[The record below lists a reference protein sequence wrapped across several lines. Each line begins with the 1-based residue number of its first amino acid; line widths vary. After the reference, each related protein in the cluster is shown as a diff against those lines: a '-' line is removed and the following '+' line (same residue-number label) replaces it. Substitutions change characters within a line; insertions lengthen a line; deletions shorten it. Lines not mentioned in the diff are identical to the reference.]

1 MTAGGGPPQI
11 EPPSDDVLEHLWNA
25 ASEFLKA
32 MRGLVEAAEEFVADQ
47 RGRPRPE
54 GSDARLQHIDI
65 DD

>member
-1 MTAGGGPPQI
+1 MSSPDAPF

-32 MRGLVEAAEEFVADQ
+32 MRGLVDAAEEFVADQ
-47 RGRPRPE
+47 RARPPVE
-54 GSDARLQHIDI
+54 GTDAHLQHIDI

>member
-1 MTAGGGPPQI
+1 VVNANAPY

-32 MRGLVEAAEEFVADQ
+32 MRGLVDAAEEFVADQ
-47 RGRPRPE
+47 RSRTPADAP
-54 GSDARLQHIDI
+54 DARLQHIDI

>member
-1 MTAGGGPPQI
+1 MSGYGGGPAI

-32 MRGLVEAAEEFVADQ
+32 MRGLVDAAEEFLTDQ
-47 RGRPRPE
+47 RGRPRPDA
-54 GSDARLQHIDI
+54 SDARVQRIDI